1 MMDCHKHESHRC
13 CQYIPPMKLRGPGCV
28 SHCLEKEQPT
38 GSRLGV
44 AAVFVSRVRRPS
56 HALKGRGSSL
66 LSGRTVNVPL
76 FSLPLFLLWMGGAR
90 STQAVQGG
98 TKTQFYLRFGF
109 DNRESRHDFRESILI
124 LAVLLNEGQIG
135 GKHFGCAP
143 LFT

>member
-1 MMDCHKHESHRC
+1 MLSVYPTYEIER
-13 CQYIPPMKLRGPGCV
+13 PGMC
-28 SHCLEKEQPT
+28 
-38 GSRLGV
+38 
-44 AAVFVSRVRRPS
+44 
-56 HALKGRGSSL
+56 
-66 LSGRTVNVPL
+66 
-76 FSLPLFLLWMGGAR
+76 LPLPGEGAADRFATGCRCRVCEPSTPTLTCIEGPRFLTLVRSHSKCTVVFLAIVLIVDGGAR